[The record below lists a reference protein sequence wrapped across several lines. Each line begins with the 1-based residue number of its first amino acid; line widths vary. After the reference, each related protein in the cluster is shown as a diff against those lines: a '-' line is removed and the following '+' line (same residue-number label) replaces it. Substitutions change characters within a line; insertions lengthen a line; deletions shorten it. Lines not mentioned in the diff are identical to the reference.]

1 MLYIAIYTAHAY
13 FIMLM
18 HVCRLWF
25 DEFMALWIKCDSYP
39 PWEDVS
45 KTMSYID
52 TLSYTDVV

>member
-1 MLYIAIYTAHAY
+1 
-13 FIMLM
+13 MLM